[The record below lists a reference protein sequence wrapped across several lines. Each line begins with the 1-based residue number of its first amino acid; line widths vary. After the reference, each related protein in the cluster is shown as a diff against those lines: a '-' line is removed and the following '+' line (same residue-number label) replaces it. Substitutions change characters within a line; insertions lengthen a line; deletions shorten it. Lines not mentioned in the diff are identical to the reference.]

1 MNLHKHQ
8 LYLFEQHSESFNVW
22 SAVIRIN
29 TEGKSLIMKL
39 GPFLTGNLKSAI
51 LWLNNFFFSTYQV
64 FYYTNY
70 KSTAFIIQN
79 IILKPPITL
88 HCCSFQT
95 WQWFYNS
102 LRPTGWCE

>member
-51 LWLNNFFFSTYQV
+51 L
-64 FYYTNY
+64 
-70 KSTAFIIQN
+70 
-79 IILKPPITL
+79 
-88 HCCSFQT
+88 
-95 WQWFYNS
+95 
-102 LRPTGWCE
+102 